1 MGEEINNLK
10 TELDN
15 KTTELEKLQ
24 LAYEN
29 LTIKMDEINNAKSEL
44 KSMDSDIVEC
54 IKERL
59 ETQPDVQ
66 AEETEKLKV
75 DLETQIKKN
84 NDLREKNYKAME
96 ALSKAEKAASTVDQ
110 LKKDLACKEDELKL
124 LTEQLPNSQLNTN
137 DNADHEAAIEKLT
150 ADLDKKDQSL
160 SKLEEY
166 LEEQEEKYE
175 KSSEELKAKVQK
187 LEQQLAKSTKSL
199 SELEDHLIETEE
211 SFEKEKAVFQEKVKE
226 LEEQAKEA
234 PLTNGVSFSEQE
246 YESLKN
252 KNVELGN
259 IVNDKVLMIDNL
271 TEELQEIKKE
281 NQTSNAE
288 QEHTRELLR
297 RLFPSITVDNQEL
310 SQSDWLQGFEL
321 EAQKY
326 MEIMTSNSIDAGIQ
340 ERLEESEK
348 EKEKLDSQ

>member
-1 MGEEINNLK
+1 MGEELKSVKAELETKTAELEELKSTKKEVPDEATDVEEINNLK

-59 ETQPDVQ
+59 ETQPIE

-75 DLETQIKKN
+75 DLEVQIKKN

-96 ALSKAEKAASTVDQ
+96 ALSKAEKAASTVDR

-124 LTEQLPNSQLNTN
+124 LTEQLPNSQLNLN

-166 LEEQEEKYE
+166 LHEQEEKYE

-211 SFEKEKAVFQEKVKE
+211 SFE
-226 LEEQAKEA
+226 
-234 PLTNGVSFSEQE
+234 E

-281 NQTSNAE
+281 DQTSNAE

-297 RLFPSITVDNQEL
+297 RLFPSITVDNQE
-310 SQSDWLQGFEL
+310 
-321 EAQKY
+321 
-326 MEIMTSNSIDAGIQ
+326 
-340 ERLEESEK
+340 
-348 EKEKLDSQ
+348 

>member
-1 MGEEINNLK
+1 MG
-10 TELDN
+10 

-59 ETQPDVQ
+59 ETQPIG

-75 DLETQIKKN
+75 DLEVQIKKN
-84 NDLREKNYKAME
+84 
-96 ALSKAEKAASTVDQ
+96 
-110 LKKDLACKEDELKL
+110 
-124 LTEQLPNSQLNTN
+124 N

-166 LEEQEEKYE
+166 LHEQEEKYE

-211 SFEKEKAVFQEKVKE
+211 SFE
-226 LEEQAKEA
+226 
-234 PLTNGVSFSEQE
+234 E

-340 ERLEESEK
+340 ERL
-348 EKEKLDSQ
+348 

>member
-1 MGEEINNLK
+1 MG
-10 TELDN
+10 

-59 ETQPDVQ
+59 ETQPIE

-75 DLETQIKKN
+75 DLEVQIKKN
-84 NDLREKNYKAME
+84 
-96 ALSKAEKAASTVDQ
+96 
-110 LKKDLACKEDELKL
+110 
-124 LTEQLPNSQLNTN
+124 N

-211 SFEKEKAVFQEKVKE
+211 SFEKEKAVYQEKVKE
-226 LEEQAKEA
+226 LEEQVKEA
-234 PLTNGVSFSEQE
+234 PLTNGVSFSERE

-281 NQTSNAE
+281 DQTSNAE

-340 ERLEESEK
+340 ERLEESK
-348 EKEKLDSQ
+348 